1 MEKLLALKE
10 WISLEEASN
19 YLSTALSEE
28 ITVADIYKLALNGHL
43 VLSVNF
49 PNQAKA
55 LLAKSIPYKDVE
67 KIPDFLGETVTLG
80 IPANCNEKFNHDG
93 SPVDENAPYLSF
105 GQSKIYTIEG
115 VWDLAMIGN
124 EAIDVQWHLQRMIGG
139 PEINLT
145 NLDGTFLKRGSLYA
159 SLRTRFENEEDKFI
173 TIWQLYNAFTKIFD
187 HANISDEGLYILFK
201 SLFHGEDKT
210 LKDTYAKF
218 KSIFLDKA
226 ITTKERFSL
235 FGSILK
241 DESVSKKL
249 KKHVAEY
256 DDPCRLYPA
265 GGLPQD
271 AQFVLRAE
279 ELQRFI
285 DEATKT
291 EETRLPFNSRERNNL
306 LKLIAALMMVLK
318 HKNGANMSQVDIIKF
333 IHEQGYRDMEGLSQ
347 RQIEKVFGEANKI
360 FSGENIT

>member
-1 MEKLLALKE
+1 MEKFLALKE

-145 NLDGTFLKRGSLYA
+145 NLDGTFLKKGSLYA
-159 SLRTRFENEEDKFI
+159 SLQTRFENEEDKFI

-187 HANISDEGLYILFK
+187 DANISDEDLYILFK

-226 ITTKERFSL
+226 ITTKERLSL

-249 KKHVAEY
+249 KKQVAEF

-271 AQFVLRAE
+271 VQFVLRTE

-285 DEATKT
+285 NELSAQENIKKPLNTK
-291 EETRLPFNSRERNNL
+291 ERDNL
-306 LKLIAALMMVLK
+306 FKTIGALLMVLK
-318 HKNGANMSQVDIIKF
+318 HEKGAEMSQSEVIQF
-333 IHEQGYRDMEGLSQ
+333 IQEKRQDDLGGLSQ
-347 RQIEKVFGEANKI
+347 SYLEKVFSEANRI
-360 FSGENIT
+360 FPNNTK